1 MSVKFALLALLS
13 RGPSTAYQLR
23 KDFDAT
29 TSQTWPLNIGQVSTT
44 LQRLRRDGLVAQVS
58 TGRDHD
64 RLVGGSGDEHG
75 TVTEPWQLTAEG
87 HAELD
92 SWWQR
97 PVSRQHRGRD
107 ELVVK
112 LALAVIVPGVDVTAL
127 VQAQRAAVQRLLH
140 DVTRVRRDVDA
151 ADVTARLVLDSHIFQ
166 SEAELRWLDAVE
178 ETVAR
183 ASELPSR
190 GALSMVAPARVL
202 R

>member
-23 KDFDAT
+23 KDFDMT

-44 LQRLRRDGLVAQVS
+44 LQRLHRDGLVAQIGPDS
-58 TGRDHD
+58 DPI
-64 RLVGGSGDEHG
+64 GSADGAEHG
-75 TVTEPWQLTAEG
+75 GGAEPWQLTVEG
-87 HAELD
+87 QSELD

-112 LALAVIVPGVDVTAL
+112 LALAVVVPGVDVPGL
-127 VQAQRAAVQRLLH
+127 VQTQRAAVQSLLH
-140 DVTRVRRDVDA
+140 DVTRARREVDA
-151 ADVTARLVLDSHIFQ
+151 AEVTARLVLDSHIFQ

-183 ASELPSR
+183 ASKV
-190 GALSMVAPARVL
+190 LSQTARTSLAPTGVL